1 MKQFNIF
8 GGIDEMELI
17 ENEFKIKKQTKVME
31 QKNKHR
37 FPYEWNLKDAV
48 FTKDKGTVFS
58 CFACG
63 GGSTMGYKLA
73 GFDVLGCNEIDPKM
87 IEAYRTNHN
96 PKFSFLES
104 IETFK
109 QRKDLPKEL
118 YNLDILDGSPPCSS
132 FSMAGSREKDWG
144 KEKKFRE
151 GQAEQVLDT
160 LFFDFIDLAKELQPK
175 VVVAENVK
183 GLLMGNAKEYVVEIY
198 KAFDA
203 AGYYCQH
210 FLLDASKMGVPQ
222 KRERVF
228 FICLRKD
235 LAKPFLHFADMFTE
249 IPKIEMNF
257 NEPELKF
264 GKVRSEKGKDKSET
278 LRGKLLNKAIRSD
291 KSMAVI
297 NLRVHNK
304 NSGFNA
310 MIRHDDEVAGTI
322 TAGETDWRFFDKMAC
337 SDYDYKVCGTYPIDY
352 DFCNDKSDSIAKYM
366 IGMSV
371 PPVMTAQIATEIFNQ
386 WLSKL

>member
-1 MKQFNIF
+1 MTQEHK
-8 GGIDEMELI
+8 
-17 ENEFKIKKQTKVME
+17 
-31 QKNKHR
+31 
-37 FPYEWNLKDAV
+37 FPYNWTLKDAV
-48 FTKDKGTVFS
+48 FTKDKGKVFS

-87 IEAYRTNHN
+87 IEAYKTNHN
-96 PKFSFLES
+96 PKYAYLEP
-104 IETFK
+104 IQTFK
-109 QRKDLPKEL
+109 NRTDLPTEL

-132 FSMAGSREKDWG
+132 FSMAGNRDKDWG

-183 GLLMGNAKEYVVEIY
+183 GLLLGNAKDYVIEIY
-198 KAFDA
+198 KSFDE

-222 KRERVF
+222 RRERVF
-228 FICLRKD
+228 FIALRKD
-235 LAKPFLHFADMFTE
+235 LAKDFLYWQDMFTE
-249 IPKIEMNF
+249 LPKIEMDF
-257 NEPELKF
+257 NEPKVLFEEVYFNLTDRELTPTSLILWNN
-264 GKVRSEKGKDKSET
+264 RLE
-278 LRGKLLNKAIRSD
+278 SD
-291 KSMAVI
+291 NDLGDA
-297 NLRVHNK
+297 NLRLFNT
-304 NSGFNA
+304 NS
-310 MIRHDDEVAGTI
+310 
-322 TAGETDWRFFDKMAC
+322 FFGWNLIK
-337 SDYDYKVCGTYPIDY
+337 SHKVCNTIIANDTSVLFDYPRFLNSVELCNIGSYPQDY
-352 DFCNDKSDSIAKYM
+352 NFLKLKPQYL

-371 PPVMTAQIATEIFNQ
+371 PPVMTAQVASNIYDQ